1 MVDVY
6 VNECGQPGCVCVL
19 VYVYV
24 CEFEHE
30 TRQREVRTKN
40 IDYITKV
47 SYGIYGTR
55 ATERERESEEAN
67 RVEMRL

>member
-6 VNECGQPGCVCVL
+6 VNECGQPVCVCVL

-47 SYGIYGTR
+47 SYGINGPR
-55 ATERERESEEAN
+55 ATERERES
-67 RVEMRL
+67 